1 MVETIDVAA
10 LKRQQETAKEAQKV
24 EEKKTKAIKVKV
36 SKRPVNNNMRMP
48 EAPQQV
54 STDMLLQGEYKSTV
68 PVLLVE
74 AFARGLP
81 QFAPAREDR
90 LRKRL
95 LQSHDLGI
103 LMEKVFMNYH
113 VESDKLKLLLTLGY
127 HGANEVMECMMS
139 NSPPS
144 TAQPV
149 ACQED
154 PKPSSGSNDFDL
166 TPKKLS
172 SS

>member
-1 MVETIDVAA
+1 
-10 LKRQQETAKEAQKV
+10 
-24 EEKKTKAIKVKV
+24 
-36 SKRPVNNNMRMP
+36 MP

-54 STDMLLQGEYKSTV
+54 STDMLFQGEYKSTV

-74 AFARGLP
+74 GFARGLP

-103 LMEKVFMNYH
+103 LMGKVFMNYH

-139 NSPPS
+139 NPTPASVAPSVASPKG
-144 TAQPV
+144 
-149 ACQED
+149 QE
-154 PKPSSGSNDFDL
+154 PSSVSSDFDL
-166 TPKKLS
+166 TPKKVS